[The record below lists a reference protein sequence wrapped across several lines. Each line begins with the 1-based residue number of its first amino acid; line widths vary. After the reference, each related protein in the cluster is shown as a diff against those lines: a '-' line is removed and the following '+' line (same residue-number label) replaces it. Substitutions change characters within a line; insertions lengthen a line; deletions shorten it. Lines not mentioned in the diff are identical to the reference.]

1 MKEVDKFDDLP
12 ACGYPALGGRIY
24 RSVSLKQET
33 RARYTV
39 NGSNEMFDGRPR
51 APVTRLPAFHRGLIG
66 FRGLDIVTGFHWF
79 EMIALASVDSYEA
92 GEHRMP
98 PPFAGSSPAL

>member
-39 NGSNEMFDGRPR
+39 NGSNDFDIPWDWR
-51 APVTRLPAFHRGLIG
+51 AQLQNR
-66 FRGLDIVTGFHWF
+66 
-79 EMIALASVDSYEA
+79 
-92 GEHRMP
+92 
-98 PPFAGSSPAL
+98 